1 MTTYISEP
9 GLKALK
15 DELILR
21 STETRKRIAE
31 KISAA
36 TELGDL
42 SENFEYHEA
51 KEQQG
56 LNESR
61 IAQLETMINDHTIVE
76 DTLGGRVINLGTTF
90 DVLVNGVEKTF
101 VMVGS
106 SEADPIAGKISNES
120 PLGRSFMG
128 RAAEETVEIA
138 TPSGNVSYKILS
150 IK

>member
-1 MTTYISEP
+1 MSTYISAP
-9 GLKALK
+9 GLEGLK
-15 DELILR
+15 EELIRR
-21 STETRKRIAE
+21 STQTRKQIAE

-61 IAQLETMINDHTIVE
+61 ISQLETMINDCIIVE
-76 DTLGGRVINLGTTF
+76 NSTGGNFIDLGTTF
-90 DVLVNGVEKTF
+90 EVEVNNIKKIF
-101 VMVGS
+101 IMVGS

-120 PLGRSFMG
+120 PIGQAFMG
-128 RAAEETVEIA
+128 RKTDETIEIK
-138 TPSGNVSYKILS
+138 TPGGVVSYKILS